1 MVHVVLK
8 RAIEMWERLCTGGE
22 AHVFAQV
29 VSSLGA
35 VGAVVAHD
43 ASLDRD
49 ALADDEVL
57 DTWTDGS
64 DDTSGLVAE
73 DEGCL
78 EETVGYTMKE
88 DYTMMKENQEEM
100 LFLEKKEKMK
110 D

>member
-8 RAIEMWERLCTGGE
+8 RAIEMWERLCAGGE

-49 ALADDEVL
+49 ALADDKVL
-57 DTWTDGS
+57 DTWADGS
-64 DDTSGLVAE
+64 DDTSGLVTE

-78 EETVGYTMKE
+78 EGKVAIAAVEVVVDCMGETR
-88 DYTMMKENQEEM
+88 
-100 LFLEKKEKMK
+100 
-110 D
+110 

>member
-8 RAIEMWERLCTGGE
+8 RAIEMWERLCAGGE

-49 ALADDEVL
+49 ALADDKVL
-57 DTWTDGS
+57 DTWADGS

-73 DEGCL
+73 DKGCL
-78 EETVGYTMKE
+78 ESKVAIAAVEVVVDCMGETR
-88 DYTMMKENQEEM
+88 
-100 LFLEKKEKMK
+100 
-110 D
+110 